1 MSLLTDNVIPGDH
14 GKIFG
19 TNAKEDSELT
29 AIKESLLKM
38 DGVTEVHI
46 NNAVFPREF
55 TVLTNKVISV
65 EEIERQV
72 KSIGF
77 HAIPKQVI

>member
-38 DGVTEVHI
+38 DGVTQVHI

-55 TVLTNKVISV
+55 TIFTSKVISV
-65 EEIERQV
+65 AEIERQV

-77 HAIPKQVI
+77 HAVPKQVI

>member
-1 MSLLTDNVIPGDH
+1 MSLLTDNVIPGEH

-29 AIKESLLKM
+29 AIKESLLKV
-38 DGVTEVHI
+38 DGITDVYI
-46 NNAVFPREF
+46 NNSVYPREF
-55 TVLTNKVISV
+55 TVFTNKVIGID
-65 EEIERQV
+65 EIEKRV